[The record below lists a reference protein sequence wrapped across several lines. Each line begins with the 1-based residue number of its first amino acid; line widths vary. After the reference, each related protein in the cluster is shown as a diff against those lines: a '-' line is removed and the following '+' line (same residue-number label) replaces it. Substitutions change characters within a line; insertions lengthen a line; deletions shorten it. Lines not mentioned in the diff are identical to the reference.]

1 MDRKQ
6 TDDAINKIDS
16 FILKETGIDLKFLT
30 QQKQAK
36 DTALRTIFSGLISN
50 TKKFENGVLFSKAFK
65 EIL

>member
-6 TDDAINKIDS
+6 IDDAINEIDS

-36 DTALRTIFSGLISN
+36 DAALKTIFNGLISN
-50 TKKFENGVLFSKAFK
+50 TKKFENRVLSSKAFK